1 MAPSVWTNVPCDV
14 IRNVLLFTI
23 PSAGPPAALSSLR
36 RTCRHLNNALQQCK
50 PDLYIRIFAL
60 QFDLDPP
67 FRCLGYDR
75 RLLSQKVEDELQ
87 TRVTMLKDLRH
98 DRLHGKRL
106 DKALWTLYFMI
117 LQDQGHNLQQLRWA
131 KAHAALRSFLRHR
144 LYIGAEENNGWPVES
159 AQNSLA
165 VACLW
170 FLSSKAI
177 LNEEKK
183 DESELLMAR
192 LLPFVQAAFRYPC
205 FIGSEANFG
214 GDNSLMS
221 PAETVTSNVHG
232 VYPPDGPSP
241 EDVPYFGDLM
251 CECRPPPISLFAILN
266 YFVRADLTPLE
277 IPPHLPLNR
286 VCAIA
291 SQRVGPTREDMQY
304 FLDHCNTKFASPNT
318 ERDNG
323 WLRPTGQPSYV
334 LGDITGR
341 WEGSMMVPCVDN
353 TYKKWLS
360 TPTIPTPFPA
370 FGRRPLNFILHEY
383 YCTDEST
390 RLPSDEPTN
399 GIKNAWLPAGCKW
412 IEQDDGIEVF
422 DEDGSFYSFY
432 KSFKAA
438 GDLADIANVI
448 DIIVVGKPDETHKA
462 AWGGFNCIGRI
473 RLSDGL
479 VALAAEALE
488 VVNPSIFR
496 GYVTSP
502 QNFVGRSRGQFN
514 AGLEPANWEA
524 SFSLSKHTE

>member
-1 MAPSVWTNVPCDV
+1 MPPSVWTSVPCDV
-14 IRNVLLFTI
+14 IRNILLFTI
-23 PSAGPPAALSSLR
+23 PSAGPPASLSSLR
-36 RTCRHLNNALQQCK
+36 LTCRHLNNALQQCK

-75 RLLSQKVEDELQ
+75 RILSQKVEDELRI
-87 TRVTMLKDLRH
+87 RVTMLKDLRH

-131 KAHAALRSFLRHR
+131 EAHAALRGFLRHR
-144 LYIGAEENNGWPVES
+144 LYLGAEENNGWPVES

-177 LNEEKK
+177 LNEETK
-183 DESELLMAR
+183 DESDLLMAR

-205 FIGSEANFG
+205 FIGSETDFE
-214 GDNSLMS
+214 GDNPSRAS
-221 PAETVTSNVHG
+221 EETVISAVHG
-232 VYPPDGPSP
+232 VYPPVGPST

-251 CECRPPPISLFAILN
+251 CECRPPPASLFAILN

-286 VCAIA
+286 
-291 SQRVGPTREDMQY
+291 Y
-304 FLDHCNTKFASPNT
+304 FLDHCNTKFPSPNT
-318 ERDNG
+318 ERNAG

-360 TPTIPTPFPA
+360 TPTIPVPFPA
-370 FGRRPLNFILHEY
+370 FGRRPLSFIFQEY

-390 RLPSDEPTN
+390 RLPSDESTN
-399 GIKNAWLPAGCKW
+399 GNKNAWLPTGCKW

-432 KSFKAA
+432 KPFKAG
-438 GDLADIANVI
+438 GDLADMANVI
-448 DIIVVGKPDETHKA
+448 DVIVVGKPDETHKA
-462 AWGGFNCIGRI
+462 AWGGFNCFGRI

-488 VVNPSIFR
+488 VINPSVFR

-524 SFSLSKHTE
+524 AFSLSKHTV